1 MKNLAI
7 LTSGGD
13 APGMNAAVRALVR
26 KGVFEGYT
34 IFGIRRGYE
43 GLLHRD
49 IIPLDRRDV
58 GAIVNKGGTMLKT
71 ARCPEF
77 TELENQEKGAQILR
91 DHHID
96 ALLVIGGD
104 GSMAGAK
111 ALSEQGIPTITIPGT
126 IDNDMC
132 GSKYTIGF
140 DTALNTIVEA
150 VGKIR
155 DTSTAHDR
163 VAIVEVM
170 GRHAGHL
177 AVQAGLACG
186 AEMALIPE
194 KPVSLDQVC
203 DHLRASYK
211 AGKTNSIIM
220 VAEGA
225 YRSFEVCAYIKKHMD
240 ISPSVTVL
248 GYLQRGGSPSAKDT
262 TMAALMGEKAIDTLK
277 AGQYNCLIGVTD
289 AGIEAIPY
297 EVAKDIRYPID
308 EGQYQ
313 LISVLAR

>member
-26 KGVFEGYT
+26 KGIYEGYT
-34 IFGIRRGYE
+34 VYGIRRGFE
-43 GLLHRD
+43 GLLHDD

-77 TELENQEKGAQILR
+77 KELDNQKKAADLLNQR
-91 DHHID
+91 QID
-96 ALLVIGGD
+96 AVLVIGGD
-104 GSMAGAK
+104 GSMAGAQ

-140 DTALNTIVEA
+140 DTALNTIIEA

-177 AVQAGLACG
+177 AVQSGLACG
-186 AEMALIPE
+186 AELVLIPE
-194 KPVSLDQVC
+194 KPLPLDVVC
-203 DHLRASYK
+203 DHLRASNA

-225 YRSFEVCAYIKKHMD
+225 YRSFEVCAYIKEHME

-248 GYLQRGGSPSAKDT
+248 GYLQRGGSPTAKDT
-262 TMAALMGEKAIDTLK
+262 TMAALMAEKAIDTLK
-277 AGQYNCLIGVTD
+277 TGQYNCLIGVSD
-289 AGIEAIPY
+289 KGIEAIPY
-297 EVAKDIRYPID
+297 DIAKDIRYPID